1 MELRTKHHLNVG
13 REYYLAGDYERAEPH
28 LLEVLKEHDG
38 FADVHNMV
46 GLIRF
51 HRGQVEIARLS
62 FERAVEINP
71 HYTEAALS
79 LAVCYNELGR
89 YQDAKTVY
97 ASAAGKQTADASDV
111 DKLDPFARGKLA
123 NLHFGVGEAYCAAG
137 LLRRSVDEFR
147 KALELCPGFVD
158 IRTRLASTLRE
169 LGALDEALHELETV
183 RSLRPD
189 FIPARIHLGVT
200 LWSAGRVDEARQEWT
215 AVLNKD
221 PGNRRC
227 KLYLA
232 MADAAG

>member
-1 MELRTKHHLNVG
+1 MELRTKHHLNMG
-13 REYYLAGDYERAEPH
+13 REYYVAGEYAKAEPH

-51 HRGQVEIARLS
+51 QRGQIDIARQS

-89 YQDAKTVY
+89 YDDAKIVY
-97 ASAAGKQTADASDV
+97 ARAAGKQDAEASEV

-123 NLHFGVGEAYCAAG
+123 NLHSGVGEAYCAAG
-137 LLRRSVDEFR
+137 LQHRGIAEFR

-158 IRTRLASTLRE
+158 IRTRLATTLRE
-169 LGALDEALHELETV
+169 VGQTDDALAELEAV

-189 FIPARIHLGVT
+189 YLPARIHLGVT
-200 LWSAGRVDEARQEWT
+200 LWSVGRVDEARQEWT
-215 AVLNKD
+215 DVLQKD
-221 PGNRRC
+221 PDNRRC
-227 KLYLA
+227 KLYLGVLDPGA
-232 MADAAG
+232 